1 MSSPSNPSAKVRFGD
16 YELDLTTSE
25 LRINGNKFLLQGQPF
40 HILCML
46 LERPGEL
53 VSREELKKK
62 LWTDGTFV
70 DFDHSLNKAVNRL
83 REALGDDAEHPRFI
97 ETLPRKGYRWIGT
110 LEPFHQRPIES
121 ESPNLSS
128 PHLTADRHDQT
139 DFVAFAAE
147 QTKSRVLLTIG
158 TLLLLAAAALAG
170 WLYHRRLT
178 NPAPPSLQIESIA
191 VLPLENLSGDASQEY
206 LSDGIT
212 DEITTALA
220 RLSGTRVISRTSA
233 MQYKETHKSV
243 PEIAREL
250 NVGALVEGSF
260 QRSGDQV
267 RIRVNLIR
275 GTTDQHLW
283 ADEYDRKVSDVFG
296 LENDIARDIAEH
308 IQLQVSGK
316 PHQDLARTHPINPL
330 AFQDYLQG
338 RHYWALRDK
347 QSLVK
352 GVEYF
357 KRAIEED
364 PNDARSYAGL
374 AHCYLVLPFLTE
386 MSPSDGF
393 DQAKKATAMALTL
406 DASLPEAHLANAEII
421 FYHDWNFSGA
431 ENEFRR
437 TLDLN
442 PNYSTAHM
450 WYGELLSVVGRHEEA
465 ILEERVAL
473 RLDPLSAIVN
483 HELAGMLRDAGR
495 YDEAIRQYRET
506 LKLNPKFYAAQ
517 AEVSVAFRRQ
527 GKILES
533 IHELQAGAEGIVQQ
547 YKLNP
552 AIIAAINNLEPAYKQ
567 SGRRGYLQQ
576 CLKVHSYQPR
586 PSFYMA
592 RDYAQLGDRDAAFAQ
607 LTRSY
612 QKHDPEALWLFTDP
626 ELDSLRADPRF
637 QRLILAIGFPAQSQ
651 R

>member
-1 MSSPSNPSAKVRFGD
+1 MSSPANSPGKIRFAD
-16 YELDLTTSE
+16 YELDLATSE
-25 LRINGNKFLLQGQPF
+25 LCTNGHKFQLQGQAF
-40 HILCML
+40 QILCTL

-53 VSREELKKK
+53 VTREELKKR
-62 LWTDGTFV
+62 LWSDGTFV

-83 REALGDDAEHPRFI
+83 REALGDDAEQPRFI
-97 ETLPRKGYRWIGT
+97 ETLPRKGYRWVGT
-110 LEPFHQRPIES
+110 PEPFLQRPAEAAPPFI
-121 ESPNLSS
+121 SS
-128 PHLTADRHDQT
+128 PRSTPGYRDQT
-139 DFVAFAAE
+139 DVVPGSVR
-147 QTKSRVLLTIG
+147 TKLH
-158 TLLLLAAAALAG
+158 TLLIVGILVLVLAALAG
-170 WLYHRRLT
+170 WLYRRRLT
-178 NPAPPSLQIESIA
+178 NHAALSAPIRSLA

-220 RLSGTRVISRTSA
+220 RLSGPKVISRTSA
-233 MQYKETHKSV
+233 MQYKGMHKSI

-250 NVGALVEGSF
+250 NVDSVVEGSF

-267 RIRVNLIR
+267 RIRVNLIT

-316 PHQDLARTHPINPL
+316 PRQELARIHPINPR

-347 QSLVK
+347 ESLVK
-352 GVEYF
+352 AVEYF

-393 DQAKKATAMALTL
+393 DQAKKATTMALTL
-406 DASLPEAHLANAEII
+406 DASVPEAHLANAEII
-421 FYHDWNFSGA
+421 LYHDWNFSGA
-431 ENEFRR
+431 EDEFRR

-450 WYGELLSVVGRHEEA
+450 WYGEVLSLIGRHEEA
-465 ILEERVAL
+465 IHEERVAL

-495 YDEAIRQYRET
+495 YDEAVKQYRET
-506 LKLNPKFYAAQ
+506 LKLNPKFFAAQ
-517 AEVSVAFRRQ
+517 WEMSLALRRQ

-533 IHELQAGAEGIVQQ
+533 IHALQAGSEGIAQQ

-552 AIIAAINNLEPAYKQ
+552 AIIPAINGLESAYKQ
-567 SGRRGYLQQ
+567 RGRRGYLHQ

-592 RDYAQLGDRDAAFAQ
+592 RDYAQLGDREAAFAE

-612 QKHDPEALWLFTDP
+612 QKHDPETLWLFTDP
-626 ELDSLRADPRF
+626 ELDSLRSDPRF
-637 QRLILAIGFPAQSQ
+637 HRLIVAIGFPQQ
-651 R
+651 